1 MYIKVTLATKSR
13 NQLKSIHKQGN
24 TSYLVKGTDNAEFPY
39 LSQVESDDYS
49 VFEATDMDGIISEL
63 LRVREEVEILENQ
76 QHIDDIIQLA
86 KECKE
91 TPNTVLVFAG

>member
-1 MYIKVTLATKSR
+1 MYIKVSLAIKSR

-24 TSYLVKGTDNAEFPY
+24 TSYLVKGTDNPEFPY
-39 LSQVESDDYS
+39 LSEVESDDYS
-49 VFEATDMDGIISEL
+49 VFDATDMDGIIAEL
-63 LRVREEVEILENQ
+63 LKAREELHDLADQ
-76 QHIDDIIQLA
+76 RHIDALIQLA